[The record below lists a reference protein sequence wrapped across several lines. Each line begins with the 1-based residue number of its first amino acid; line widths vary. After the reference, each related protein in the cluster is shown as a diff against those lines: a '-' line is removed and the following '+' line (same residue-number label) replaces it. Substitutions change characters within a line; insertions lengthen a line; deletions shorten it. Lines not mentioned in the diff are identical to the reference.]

1 MHCSIVTDHP
11 RQAEFIKKGLYYEH
25 LSCDLYTYDESE
37 ILEQE
42 LPFSDGL
49 FFLFQDFD
57 RLKSSFRQCQDLSG
71 GSVPAIILAQKNSSQ
86 LSSFAEETGSLLFV
100 RPFSFRRIAAEMKM
114 QIFMVKEHLEESSF
128 IVRDLELDLL
138 SHQVRCQKKDL
149 RLRNKE
155 FALLHYLMVHKGRV
169 LSRSDIL
176 ENVWDR
182 NADIL
187 TNTVDVHVS
196 QLRKKI
202 SALTTE
208 SYIHTVPYK
217 GYFLA

>member
-1 MHCSIVTDHP
+1 MHCSIVTDNL

-25 LSCDLYTYDESE
+25 LSCDIYSSDDFDG
-37 ILEQE
+37 LEQE
-42 LPFSDGL
+42 LPFADGIL
-49 FFLFQDFD
+49 FLFHDMERLQESFDFCKN
-57 RLKSSFRQCQDLSG
+57 LTG
-71 GSVPAIILAQKNSSQ
+71 GSMPFIILAQRNSAELNEFVKNHDV
-86 LSSFAEETGSLLFV
+86 LLFV

-114 QIFMVKEHLEESSF
+114 LIFMVKEHVEESSF
-128 IVRDLELDLL
+128 IVRDLELDLM
-138 SHQVRCQKKDL
+138 SHRVQCRKQSL
-149 RLRNKE
+149 HLRNKE
-155 FALLHYLMVHKGRV
+155 FALLHYLMVHKGKV
-169 LSRSDIL
+169 LSRSEIL

-202 SALTTE
+202 SSFTPE
-208 SYIHTVPYK
+208 SYIHTVPCK